1 MTKFK
6 RLTSLGLTLCLVC
19 CMTVSASADNTIDP
33 GRTGN
38 LTLYKYDLSS
48 AEADGAWDS
57 SAYVAT
63 GESDQGV
70 IDALAGY
77 AVPGVEFS
85 YIKLAEAENAKTG
98 ENISTLYTFSD
109 RAFLEAI
116 GISGEESKLS
126 SDELNSA
133 MALALSAN
141 ATDTKNELEALV
153 KSGGTAMPLTDEY
166 GKTAA
171 SNLPLGL
178 YLVVE
183 TNVPENVT
191 STCNPFLVSIPSTSA
206 DGTSWNYDITVYP
219 KAHTGIPTL
228 EKSVRVAG
236 AQSFAASATASAG
249 EVMEYEIIS
258 TLPTI
263 TSDATVLSRYSFRDN
278 LASGISYNKGDVSV
292 SIYKDKACTELV
304 STWDERS
311 GKFTVSYTDHSMSID
326 MSESGLA
333 EINGAAAVY
342 GADSLNR
349 GYSDCTMKISYGCTL
364 LSGTALVCG
373 DAGNLNTVQLTWA
386 RSNTDES
393 DSLTDHAHV
402 YSYALDI
409 TKKFSDGKGDLSKV
423 RFLIQNDTNKKYIKA
438 KQMDGLYYVTG
449 FVADKSA
456 ATAFIPTANG
466 KIQILGLAADEYTAL
481 ETATDSA
488 YNPLKGGAKISISI
502 AEGEACTVCGK
513 KTLSAKATVN
523 NKAMT
528 MSEGNAAV
536 PMTVVNT
543 KGFEL
548 PQTGS
553 YGTWIFPVCGI
564 IVMGAAVFAIY
575 KIYKQEE

>member
-6 RLTSLGLTLCLVC
+6 RLTSLVLTLCLVC
-19 CMTVSASADNTIDP
+19 CMTVSASADSTIDP
-33 GRTGN
+33 GRTGS
-38 LTLYKYDLSS
+38 LTLYKYDLTS
-48 AEADGAWDS
+48 AEADGVWDS

-85 YIKLAEAENAKTG
+85 CIKLAEAESDKTG
-98 ENISTLYTFSD
+98 EDISTLYAFSD

-116 GISGEESKLS
+116 GISDEENKLS
-126 SDELNSA
+126 SDELNAA
-133 MALALSAN
+133 MTLALSAN
-141 ATDTKNELEALV
+141 ATNTKNKLEALV

-183 TNVPENVT
+183 TKVPENVT

-206 DGTSWNYDITVYP
+206 DGTAWNYDITVYP
-219 KAHTGIPTL
+219 KAHTGMPTL
-228 EKSVRVAG
+228 EKSVRAAG

-249 EVMEYEIIS
+249 EAVEYQIIS

-263 TSDATVLSRYSFRDN
+263 TSDATTLSRYSFRDN

-292 SIYKDKACTELV
+292 RIYKDKACTELV
-304 STWDERS
+304 STWDESS
-311 GKFTVSYTDHSMSID
+311 GKFTVNYTDHSMSID

-342 GADSLNR
+342 GADSLNL
-349 GYSDCTMKISYGCTL
+349 GCSDCTMKISYGCTL

-386 RSNTDES
+386 RTNTDKT
-393 DSLTDHAHV
+393 DSLTDHAHI
-402 YSYALDI
+402 YAYALDLS
-409 TKKFSDGKGDLSKV
+409 KKFSDGKGDLSKV
-423 RFLIQNDTNKKYIKA
+423 RFLIQNDTDKKYIKA

-449 FVADKSA
+449 SVADKSA

-466 KIQILGLAADEYTAL
+466 KIQIRGLAAGEYTAL

-488 YNPLKGGAKISISI
+488 YNPLKGGAKISIST
-502 AEGEACTVCGK
+502 AEDEACNVCGK
-513 KTLSAKATVN
+513 KTMSAKATVN
-523 NKAMT
+523 NKAVT

-575 KIYKQEE
+575 KIYKQDE